1 MSRRDFVL
9 TVSSSQ
15 GARRRAQR
23 RRLLAFAAT
32 LATLGPRPRAAASA
46 EAAALARIEDL
57 RPLLS
62 QVRRERVPLLLS
74 FSTPGCPYCIEV
86 RRNYLAPRAHD
97 PRAGVLIREVDI
109 VGRRSFVDTDGQPI
123 TEARFAARF
132 GARVVP
138 VVLVVDASL
147 TPLADP
153 LIGLD
158 AAGFYES
165 YLANAIEAATAK
177 LRAR

>member
-1 MSRRDFVL
+1 MSDNARELERRRGFLAAAVAL
-9 TVSSSQ
+9 ALVGPLPA
-15 GARRRAQR
+15 GARA
-23 RRLLAFAAT
+23 
-32 LATLGPRPRAAASA
+32 A
-46 EAAALARIEDL
+46 EAHVLERIDDL
-57 RPLLS
+57 RPLLA
-62 QVRRERVPLLLS
+62 QVRRERVPLLLF

-86 RRNYLAPRAHD
+86 RRNYLAPRARD

-109 VGRRSFVDTDGQPI
+109 VGQRSFVDTDGQPI

-147 TPLADP
+147 TPLGEP
-153 LIGLD
+153 LVGLD
-158 AAGFYES
+158 GAGFYEA
-165 YLANAIEAATAK
+165 YLNNAIEAATAK

>member
-1 MSRRDFVL
+1 MLEPIDDV
-9 TVSSSQ
+9 
-15 GARRRAQR
+15 RA
-23 RRLLAFAAT
+23 LLA
-32 LATLGPRPRAAASA
+32 R
-46 EAAALARIEDL
+46 
-57 RPLLS
+57 
-62 QVRRERVPLLLS
+62 VRRERVPLLLF

-86 RRNYLAPRAHD
+86 RRNYLAPRAREA
-97 PRAGVLIREVDI
+97 RAGVLIREVDI
-109 VGRRSFVDTDGQPI
+109 VSQRSFIDTDGKPI

-138 VVLVVDASL
+138 VVLLVDANL
-147 TPLADP
+147 TPLGDP

-158 AAGFYES
+158 GAGFYEA

>member
-1 MSRRDFVL
+1 MSGAPRRMP
-9 TVSSSQ
+9 
-15 GARRRAQR
+15 ARGLDGKRSPRREW
-23 RRLLAFAAT
+23 LAA
-32 LATLGPRPRAAASA
+32 
-46 EAAALARIEDL
+46 AAALALTGPRAVRAAEAHALERIDDL
-57 RPLLS
+57 RPLLAR
-62 QVRRERVPLLLS
+62 VRRERVPLLLF

-86 RRNYLAPRAHD
+86 RRNYLAPRARD

-109 VGRRSFVDTDGQPI
+109 VGQRSFFDTDGQPI

-147 TPLADP
+147 TPLGDP
-153 LIGLD
+153 LVGLD

-165 YLANAIEAATAK
+165 YLANAIEAATVK